1 MKTQRIEAYTLME
14 VAIAMLLAAICISI
28 CYTAYG
34 MVGDYFQAFE
44 KRNAA
49 AEEVLTLRRTMEKDI
64 LRGRY
69 LIRSTDGIDI
79 VGDSLGISY
88 HFAEKA
94 VLRKVKD
101 LRTDSFN
108 VTTAQTHFLFEGR
121 EALELDTVDQVN
133 FMLTPDKQPAI
144 PIALTK
150 LYSAHDLLH

>member
-14 VAIAMLLAAICISI
+14 VAIAMLLAAVCISI

-34 MVGDYFQAFE
+34 MVGDYFQAFQ

-64 LRGRY
+64 LKGRY

-88 HFAEKA
+88 QFAEKA

-101 LRTDSFN
+101 LRTDSFH
-108 VTTAQTHFLFEGR
+108 VAPVQTHFLFEGR

-133 FMLTPDKQPAI
+133 FMLQVAKQPTI

>member
-34 MVGDYFQAFE
+34 MVGDYFQAFQ
-44 KRNAA
+44 KRNAV

-101 LRTDSFN
+101 LRTDSFH
-108 VTTAQTHFLFEGR
+108 VTPAQTHFLFEGR
-121 EALELDTVDQVN
+121 ETLELDTVDQVN

>member
-34 MVGDYFQAFE
+34 MVGDYFQAFQ

-94 VLRKVKD
+94 VLRKLKD
-101 LRTDSFN
+101 LRTDSFH
-108 VTTAQTHFLFEGR
+108 VTAAQTHFLFEGR

-133 FMLTPDKQPAI
+133 FMLTPDKQSAI